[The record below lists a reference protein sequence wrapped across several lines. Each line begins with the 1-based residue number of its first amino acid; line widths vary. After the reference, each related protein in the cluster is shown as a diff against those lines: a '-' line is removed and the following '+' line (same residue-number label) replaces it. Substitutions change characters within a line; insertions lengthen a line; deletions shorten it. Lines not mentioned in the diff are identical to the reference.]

1 MLNEKITNLLNDQVN
16 KELYSAYLYLYFA
29 NYFEEKDLSG
39 FANWYQIQACEER
52 DHAMIMRKYLHSNG
66 EKVVLKA
73 IDEPKIKFNDNI
85 DVLKAGLEHEQYVTS
100 LINNIYL
107 VASEIKDFRTM
118 QFLNWFIKE
127 QGEEEENASELASK
141 IELFGSDLRSLYMI
155 DQELSKRVYKAPS
168 IE

>member
-1 MLNEKITNLLNDQVN
+1 
-16 KELYSAYLYLYFA
+16 
-29 NYFEEKDLSG
+29 
-39 FANWYQIQACEER
+39 
-52 DHAMIMRKYLHSNG
+52 MIMRKYLHSNG